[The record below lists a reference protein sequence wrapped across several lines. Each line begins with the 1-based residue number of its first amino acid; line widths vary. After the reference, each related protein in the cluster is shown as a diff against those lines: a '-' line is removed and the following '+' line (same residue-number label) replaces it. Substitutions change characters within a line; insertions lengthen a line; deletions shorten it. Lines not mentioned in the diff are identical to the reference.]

1 MYTLMTDHSNVL
13 VYMLQTFKYTN
24 RILISNKMCYVDNH
38 IHIYIPN
45 QAIRV
50 AKLCFYCFFL

>member
-1 MYTLMTDHSNVL
+1 MYTLIDL
-13 VYMLQTFKYTN
+13 Y
-24 RILISNKMCYVDNH
+24 

-50 AKLCFYCFFL
+50 AKLCFYWDFFGGVEEDLLQNQ